1 MDDGMH
7 AQLCL
12 TLCDSKDCVA
22 HQTPLSMVFSQARNT
37 GEYWRIL
44 ENSGILWS
52 GFPFPLPVDLP
63 FPGIE
68 PMSLVSPALAGGF
81 FTTGAT
87 WETHAQQ

>member
-1 MDDGMH
+1 MR

-44 ENSGILWS
+44 EFSGVVFHSLFQWIFHSQGSNPCLLCLLHWQVDSLPLAPLGKPMLNSNK
-52 GFPFPLPVDLP
+52 
-63 FPGIE
+63 
-68 PMSLVSPALAGGF
+68 
-81 FTTGAT
+81 
-87 WETHAQQ
+87 